1 MFFGALGAGYIPY
14 YITVRESKLQ
24 LISALG
30 GGLLLGSALAVVI
43 PEGFHAFND
52 IGDADGHDHHH
63 HDDDGGH
70 LHDDGTAT
78 AAPPAGLAGLAL
90 VAGFLLMMFLD
101 QAQSHEHHHHHHHH
115 VGHAHCSDD
124 DTLAPPEKPSSNA
137 GTAAAVGTVSG
148 VNPSA
153 DTPVSGHVIPS
164 SDNSKGKLGAVASV
178 TNLLGLG
185 TTSAADRAVLG
196 LLVHCAS
203 DGLALGSAFLSGN
216 AALSFVVGAAMV
228 LHKAPMAFG
237 LTSYL
242 QSCRWPWAKAQRTL
256 IIFSATAPASSLVT
270 YTLLSAVPMFTT
282 PTAVSLAILFSGGT
296 FLHASTMHILPELQS
311 HATGKFSVEQLG
323 AVAAGSVLPA
333 LLMWGH
339 HH

>member
-1 MFFGALGAGYIPY
+1 
-14 YITVRESKLQ
+14 
-24 LISALG
+24 
-30 GGLLLGSALAVVI
+30 
-43 PEGFHAFND
+43 
-52 IGDADGHDHHH
+52 
-63 HDDDGGH
+63 
-70 LHDDGTAT
+70 
-78 AAPPAGLAGLAL
+78 
-90 VAGFLLMMFLD
+90 MMFLD
-101 QAQSHEHHHHHHHH
+101 QAQLHGGHDHHHHHHL
-115 VGHAHCSDD
+115 GHAHCSDD
-124 DTLAPPEKPSSNA
+124 DTLTPPEKIIQSAA
-137 GTAAAVGTVSG
+137 GAATAAVGTVSASISG
-148 VNPSA
+148 A
-153 DTPVSGHVIPS
+153 GAPVSGHVLPP
-164 SDNSKGKLGAVASV
+164 SDNGKSKLGAVASV

-185 TTSAADRAVLG
+185 TTTAADRAVLG

-256 IIFSATAPASSLVT
+256 IIFSATAPASSLLT

-311 HATGKFSVEQLG
+311 HATGKFSLEQLG
-323 AVAAGSVLPA
+323 AVAVGCVLPA
-333 LLMWGH
+333 VLMWGH

>member
-1 MFFGALGAGYIPY
+1 
-14 YITVRESKLQ
+14 
-24 LISALG
+24 
-30 GGLLLGSALAVVI
+30 
-43 PEGFHAFND
+43 
-52 IGDADGHDHHH
+52 
-63 HDDDGGH
+63 
-70 LHDDGTAT
+70 
-78 AAPPAGLAGLAL
+78 
-90 VAGFLLMMFLD
+90 MMFLD
-101 QAQSHEHHHHHHHH
+101 QAQSHDHHHHHH
-115 VGHAHCSDD
+115 VGHAHGNED
-124 DTLAPPEKPSSNA
+124 DTVAPPDKTSVTA
-137 GTAAAVGTVSG
+137 GTAAAAVGTTPGLDTST
-148 VNPSA
+148 S
-153 DTPVSGHVIPS
+153 TPVSGHVIPS
-164 SDNSKGKLGAVASV
+164 SDNGKVKVASV

-242 QSCRWPWAKAQRTL
+242 QSCRWPWPKAQRTL
-256 IIFSATAPASSLVT
+256 IIFSATAPASSVVT
-270 YTLLSAVPMFTT
+270 YTLLSAVPIFTT

-323 AVAAGSVLPA
+323 AVAAGCVLPA

>member
-1 MFFGALGAGYIPY
+1 MQI
-14 YITVRESKLQ
+14 
-24 LISALG
+24 G
-30 GGLLLGSALAVVI
+30 GG
-43 PEGFHAFND
+43 
-52 IGDADGHDHHH
+52 DGHDHHH
-63 HDDDGGH
+63 HDDD
-70 LHDDGTAT
+70 HDQHHDIPS
-78 AAPPAGLAGLAL
+78 APPAGLAGLAL

-101 QAQSHEHHHHHHHH
+101 QVQSHDHHHHHHH
-115 VGHAHCSDD
+115 GGYAHGNDD
-124 DTLAPPEKPSSNA
+124 DTLAPPEKSSVPVSTA
-137 GTAAAVGTVSG
+137 AAAVGTISG
-148 VNPSA
+148 LNSSA
-153 DTPVSGHVIPS
+153 GTPVSGHVIPS
-164 SDNSKGKLGAVASV
+164 SDSSKVKLGAVASV
-178 TNLLGLG
+178 TNILGLG

-256 IIFSATAPASSLVT
+256 IIFSATAPVSSVVT

-323 AVAAGSVLPA
+323 AVAVGCVLPA

>member
-1 MFFGALGAGYIPY
+1 MC
-14 YITVRESKLQ
+14 LQ
-24 LISALG
+24 IG
-30 GGLLLGSALAVVI
+30 GG
-43 PEGFHAFND
+43 
-52 IGDADGHDHHH
+52 DGHDHAH
-63 HDDDGGH
+63 HDD
-70 LHDDGTAT
+70 HDHHHVDTAT

-101 QAQSHEHHHHHHHH
+101 QAQSHGHDHHHHHL
-115 VGHAHCSDD
+115 GHAHCSDD
-124 DTLAPPEKPSSNA
+124 DTLAPPEKKATSATGTSAPAIPAPGTISGA
-137 GTAAAVGTVSG
+137 G
-148 VNPSA
+148 
-153 DTPVSGHVIPS
+153 TPVSGHVIPP
-164 SDNSKGKLGAVASV
+164 SDNGKGKLGTVASV

-185 TTSAADRAVLG
+185 ATSPADRAVLG

-242 QSCRWPWAKAQRTL
+242 QSCRWPWPKAQRTL
-256 IIFSATAPASSLVT
+256 IIFSATAPASSVLT

-296 FLHASTMHILPELQS
+296 FLHASTMHILPELQHS
-311 HATGKFSVEQLG
+311 NAAGKFSVEQLG
-323 AVAAGSVLPA
+323 AVAVGCVLPA